1 MRSVNASGNSDGMD
15 TRLFRPAGRNILRT
29 KTDRIQTP
37 TYPGCGAR
45 ALIRASFHGTLG
57 SNYDIA
63 NMLVVMAGDNANDTG
78 GQRVAPRQARERGCG
93 AATAHG
99 VKPPR

>member
-15 TRLFRPAGRNILRT
+15 THLFRPAGRNILRT
-29 KTDRIQTP
+29 NTERIQTP
-37 TYPGCGAR
+37 TYPGYDAS
-45 ALIRASFHGTLG
+45 ALIRASFHGTIG

-63 NMLVVMAGDNANDTG
+63 DMPVVMAADNA
-78 GQRVAPRQARERGCG
+78 VAPRQARERGCG
-93 AATAHG
+93 AAAAHG